1 MVLGIDFVESIFVY
15 EEVSVYWNGHNDW
28 AVIED
33 FLLDIGTLRRNT
45 VVPNLKALTLLSSS
59 VALRL
64 SFSGL
69 SIVLDTL

>member
-15 EEVSVYWNGHNDW
+15 EEVSVYRNGHNDW